1 MAEREVWQ
9 QRRAPWEPGSSS
21 LLSGSTFGASCGGG
35 AGFGSH
41 GGACTVG
48 VVERRLERAGQGD
61 AVRNGAGLARS
72 GRRLRLDGVR

>member
-1 MAEREVWQ
+1 M
-9 QRRAPWEPGSSS
+9 EPASSS

-48 VVERRLERAGQGD
+48 VVERARQGD
-61 AVRNGAGLARS
+61 AVRNRAGLARR
-72 GRRLRLDGVR
+72 GRRLRLDVVR